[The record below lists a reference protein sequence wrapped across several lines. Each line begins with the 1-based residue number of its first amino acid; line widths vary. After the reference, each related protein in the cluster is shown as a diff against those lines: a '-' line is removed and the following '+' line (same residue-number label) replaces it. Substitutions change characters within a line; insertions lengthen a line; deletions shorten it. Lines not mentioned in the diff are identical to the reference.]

1 MSSFLFRIKS
11 YFGEFVHASCPC
23 EKQCAQFPLEVYLED
38 ASWCFTIPILEVYLE
53 DASGCFTLQVQ
64 EIYCQTTKLVDTI
77 PILKPKAAKLKKFES
92 ETCHNAKMKHKNQK

>member
-38 ASWCFTIPILEVYLE
+38 ASWCFTLE
-53 DASGCFTLQVQ
+53 VQ
-64 EIYCQTTKLVDTI
+64 EIYCQTEKLVDTI
-77 PILKPKAAKLKKFES
+77 PIQKPKSAKLKKFES
-92 ETCHNAKMKHKNQK
+92 VTCHNAKMKHKNQK